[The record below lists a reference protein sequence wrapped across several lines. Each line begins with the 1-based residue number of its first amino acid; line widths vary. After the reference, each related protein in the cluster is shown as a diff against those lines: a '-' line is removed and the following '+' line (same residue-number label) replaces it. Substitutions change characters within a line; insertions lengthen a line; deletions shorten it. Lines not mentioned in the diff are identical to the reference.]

1 MARSPVLAL
10 IFNWPRVAVLRP
22 ATPVVNVTL
31 AVAPFTVRD
40 PDCVPASVR
49 LPVVTVIKPVMFEV
63 VRLLVPE
70 FMVRLLS
77 VAEELAVRFPPLSVV
92 LPLTWPVVVVIVVL
106 PPVRQAFVML
116 PAFCKSPPDCVRL
129 ATVLPVMLAV
139 PVTRDRLLRA
149 PPDVRLPAVTVV
161 MPPTRPPPP
170 LIVVLPP
177 VRLTLPVMLAVLV
190 TVPFDC
196 VRLVAVPPVRL
207 AVPA

>member
-1 MARSPVLAL
+1 MARSPVLVL
-10 IFNWPRVAVLRP
+10 IFNRPRVAVLRP
-22 ATPVVNVTL
+22 TTHEFNVTL

-92 LPLTWPVVVVIVVL
+92 LPLTDAVIVVL
-106 PPVRQAFVML
+106 PPVRLAFVML

-129 ATVLPVMLAV
+129 ATVPPVMLAV

-161 MPPTRPPPP
+161 MPPTRPPL

>member
-1 MARSPVLAL
+1 MARSPVLVL
-10 IFNWPRVAVLRP
+10 IFNRPRVAVLRP
-22 ATPVVNVTL
+22 TTHEFNVTL

-49 LPVVTVIKPVMFEV
+49 LPVVTVIKPVILEV

-92 LPLTWPVVVVIVVL
+92 LPLTWPVVIVVL

-129 ATVLPVMLAV
+129 ATVPPVMLAV

-196 VRLVAVPPVRL
+196 VRLVAVPPVVRL

>member
-92 LPLTWPVVVVIVVL
+92 LPLTWPVVIVVL

-149 PPDVRLPAVTVV
+149 PPDVRLPAFTVV
-161 MPPTRPPPP
+161 MPPTRPPL

>member
-77 VAEELAVRFPPLSVV
+77 VAEGLAVRFPPLSVV
-92 LPLTWPVVVVIVVL
+92 LPLTDAVIVVL
-106 PPVRQAFVML
+106 PPVRLAFVIT
-116 PAFCKSPPDCVRL
+116 PALCNSPPDCARL
-129 ATVLPVMLAV
+129 ATVPPVTLTV

-149 PPDVRLPAVTVV
+149 PDDVRLPAFTVV
-161 MPPTRPPPP
+161 MPPTIPPP